1 MKKNLLQSLIMT
13 LLLALVGVFILPAL
27 ATAAD
32 DTLVSTEW
40 LAKNLQAKD
49 LVIIDVRTESNYGV
63 GHIPGAVNMS
73 YFGWQPYN
81 EDRECQLM
89 PTPEQFTEMM
99 QSLGVNNSTHVV
111 IYDHGNSI
119 SDATKGG
126 TAFWIMESMGHQH
139 VSYLDGGF
147 TKWTFEGRIIDNAK
161 PTPAPGDFTA
171 KPDKSKVAEIDEVA
185 TRVKDK
191 KAVFVDA
198 RSPEQHFG
206 VEKRADVVRYGHI
219 PGSISLPANYL
230 TNAGVNRAPATI
242 KNMEELEQISRG
254 VGLPADKNTE
264 IIVYCNS
271 CQFAGLNYLVLHNI
285 LGYKNVKTYDGS
297 MLEYAAAEDLPMV
310 KFAWGKG
317 NH

>member
-1 MKKNLLQSLIMT
+1 MKKNLLQTVILT
-13 LLLALVGVFILPAL
+13 LMLAVGGFILPAM

-32 DTLVSTEW
+32 DPLVSTEW
-40 LAKNLQAKD
+40 LAGNLQAKN

-73 YFGWQPYN
+73 YSGWEPYN

-99 QSLGVNNSTHVV
+99 RSLGVSNATHVV

-126 TAFWIMESMGHQH
+126 AAVWILEAMGHQH

-147 TKWTFEGRIIDNAK
+147 TKWTFEGREIDNTA

-171 KPDKSKVAEIDEVA
+171 NLDKSKVAELAEVA
-185 TRVKDK
+185 GKVKDK

-198 RSPEQHFG
+198 RTPEQHFG
-206 VEKRADVVRYGHI
+206 VEKRGDVARNGHI
-219 PGSISLPANYL
+219 PGSVSLPASYL

-242 KNMEELEQISRG
+242 KSMEVLEQISKG
-254 VGLPADKNTE
+254 VGLPTDKNTE
-264 IIVYCNS
+264 LIVYCNS
-271 CQFAGLNYLVLHNI
+271 CQFAGLNYFVLHDI
-285 LGYKNVKTYDGS
+285 LGYKNVKAYDGS
-297 MLEYAAAEDLPMV
+297 MLEYAAAEDLPMEN
-310 KFAWGKG
+310 FAWGMG
-317 NH
+317 SH

>member
-1 MKKNLLQSLIMT
+1 MKKNLLQSIILM
-13 LLLALVGVFILPAL
+13 LLLALGGVILPGI

-32 DTLVSTEW
+32 DPLVSTEW

-73 YFGWQPYN
+73 YSGWEPYN
-81 EDRECQLM
+81 EERACQLM

-99 QSLGVNNSTHVV
+99 RTLGISKFTHVV

-126 TAFWIMESMGHQH
+126 AAVWILEAMGHEH

-147 TKWTFEGRIIDNAK
+147 TKWTFEGRIIDNTT
-161 PTPAPGDFTA
+161 PSPAPGDFTA
-171 KPDKSKVAEIDEVA
+171 TLDKSKLAEIDEVA
-185 TRVKDK
+185 SRVKDK

-198 RSPEQHFG
+198 RTPEQHFG
-206 VEKRADVVRYGHI
+206 VEKRADVERYGHI
-219 PGSISLPANYL
+219 PGSVSLPANYL
-230 TNAGVNRAPATI
+230 TNAGVNRSPATI
-242 KNMEELEQISRG
+242 KSMKELEQISRG

-271 CQFAGLNYLVLHNI
+271 CQFAGLNYFVLHDI
-285 LGYKNVKTYDGS
+285 LGYKNVKAYDGS

-310 KFAWGKG
+310 NFAWGRG